1 MIIKKNKVKIGMKL
15 SVGQIWNNQ
24 NTETTKQAQCRADRF
39 SKTIYKEDNII
50 EGNSTKTLEWA
61 KKFFVK

>member
-1 MIIKKNKVKIGMKL
+1 MKKGKI

-24 NTETTKQAQCRADRF
+24 SSETIKQAQYRAERF
-39 SKTIYKEDNII
+39 SKEVHKEDSII
-50 EGNSTKTLEWA
+50 KEGNTTTALEWA